1 MQSINIGNVFKK
13 YKKEKKKKKTTTT
26 LRPFSSARLK
36 TGYSSTV
43 LNWIYKEILK

>member
-1 MQSINIGNVFKK
+1 MKSISIGNVFRK
-13 YKKEKKKKKTTTT
+13 YKKEKKTT

-43 LNWIYKEILK
+43 LIWIFKEMLK

>member
-1 MQSINIGNVFKK
+1 MKSINIGNVFKK
-13 YKKEKKKKKTTTT
+13 YKKEKKKKTTT

-43 LNWIYKEILK
+43 LIWIFKEMLK

>member
-1 MQSINIGNVFKK
+1 MKSINIGNVFRK
-13 YKKEKKKKKTTTT
+13 YKKEKKNTTT

-43 LNWIYKEILK
+43 LIWIFKEMLK

>member
-1 MQSINIGNVFKK
+1 MFSKNI
-13 YKKEKKKKKTTTT
+13 KKEKKKKKKP